1 MGMLDWFKQ
10 IAGGREA
17 ALPDEEGSAE
27 LAGLDFKTAIDAH
40 MKWKVRLEA
49 VIDGRSEETL
59 DVAVVS
65 CDNRCTLGQWLEGAG
80 HDTFGADAVFGELVE
95 RHRDFHREAG
105 AVLELAQAGN
115 RDAALK
121 LLRGDYYRNSERV
134 KVLLA
139 RLYAEH
145 QT

>member
-59 DVAVVS
+59 EVAVVS
-65 CDNRCTLGQWLEGAG
+65 CDNRCTLGQ
-80 HDTFGADAVFGELVE
+80 
-95 RHRDFHREAG
+95 
-105 AVLELAQAGN
+105 
-115 RDAALK
+115 
-121 LLRGDYYRNSERV
+121 
-134 KVLLA
+134 
-139 RLYAEH
+139 
-145 QT
+145 

>member
-59 DVAVVS
+59 EVAVVS
-65 CDNRCTLGQWLEGAG
+65 CDNRCTLGQWLEDPEGTCAVGTMAVLQPAG
-80 HDTFGADAVFGELVE
+80 HLPFGQGGV
-95 RHRDFHREAG
+95 H
-105 AVLELAQAGN
+105 GN
-115 RDAALK
+115 KKGKPDYTK
-121 LLRGDYYRNSERV
+121 DQDGLLQNEPEVYC
-134 KVLLA
+134 
-139 RLYAEH
+139 
-145 QT
+145 Q